1 MTPFCFY
8 PFHYRMHAHFL
19 YAYKYVLSN
28 PVIQSCYFLFPEC
41 QECQWESQVLGV
53 QYGEFNI
60 ATLNLPHG
68 LFFCAQNLPHDQD

>member
-28 PVIQSCYFLFPEC
+28 SVILSCYFLFQNAKNANGKVKYLVYNTE
-41 QECQWESQVLGV
+41 
-53 QYGEFNI
+53 N
-60 ATLNLPHG
+60 ATLQP
-68 LFFCAQNLPHDQD
+68 